1 MFIGSIIGRAPIVNS
16 GVGGACYFVGVTIM
30 VSNICFS
37 QRYFHAVMA
46 PNGGELTS
54 LQWWASWGISVAMGL
69 FEAAMIG
76 FATTP
81 VAWGVI
87 FSVPKRLNNII
98 DDNQRQVAKAAAV
111 TCTGLL
117 GVAVAAVY
125 LVDYRTTY
133 GGLGIS
139 DKTAAMFLA
148 SCLVAGSEVLFL
160 AGNACQWFALIS
172 RAETADLKNKLNQ
185 EIKSAQAE
193 EARTTAQ
200 FNGSAHAPART
211 PRR

>member
-1 MFIGSIIGRAPIVNS
+1 MI
-16 GVGGACYFVGVTIM
+16 
-30 VSNICFS
+30 SNICFS
-37 QRYFHAVMA
+37 QRFFDATMT

-87 FSVPKRLNNII
+87 FSVPKKLNNII
-98 DDNQRQVAKAAAV
+98 DENQRQVATTAARISVVALGIAV
-111 TCTGLL
+111 C
-117 GVAVAAVY
+117 AVY
-125 LVDYRTTY
+125 YVDFHTTY

-139 DKTAAMFLA
+139 DKTSALFLA
-148 SCLVAGSEVLFL
+148 SCLVVGSEVLFL

-172 RAETADLKNKLNQ
+172 RAETADLKVKLQQ
-185 EIKSAQAE
+185 ELKAAKAAE
-193 EARTTAQ
+193 EQDVAKY
-200 FNGSAHAPART
+200 NGSAHAPART
-211 PRR
+211 PSR